1 MEISN
6 SLKKELILIQK
17 NELNEYYVY
26 EALAKKVKDD
36 NTSRIL
42 SRIAREELAHSNFWK
57 KYTNYEPKP
66 NRFTIA
72 YYKLLATVFGLTF
85 SLKLMEKAEEKAQN
99 IYEKISEYFPEAE
112 KIIKDEDAHEVELIN
127 MIDEEKLKYAG
138 AIVLGLNDAL
148 VELTGALAGYTFA
161 LQNTFLIAIVGLITG
176 IAASFSMAASSY
188 LSARAEG
195 GSKDHVKSATYTG
208 VAYIITVL
216 LLVIPFFLLSNP
228 FFALLLTLLIA
239 ISIIFFFNFYISIAK
254 DYSFKSRFL
263 EMVVINLVVTGI
275 TFSIGFA
282 IRKTFDI
289 DI

>member
-1 MEISN
+1 MNTMSTKPWR
-6 SLKKELILIQK
+6 KKSKTTIPLESFQELPAKSWLILI
-17 NELNEYYVY
+17 
-26 EALAKKVKDD
+26 
-36 NTSRIL
+36 
-42 SRIAREELAHSNFWK
+42 FWK

-99 IYEKISEYFPEAE
+99 IYEKISEFFPEAE

-127 MIDEEKLKYAG
+127 MIDEEKLNYAG

-195 GSKDHVKSATYTG
+195 GGKDHVKSATYTG

-228 FFALLLTLLIA
+228 FFRLAFDFVDSNL
-239 ISIIFFFNFYISIAK
+239 
-254 DYSFKSRFL
+254 DYFL
-263 EMVVINLVVTGI
+263 
-275 TFSIGFA
+275 F
-282 IRKTFDI
+282 
-289 DI
+289 